1 MTAMRWLELWIAFV
15 VGVIVGFAV
24 GMLLIRPIEPPP
36 GRACYHEQIV
46 APFSNDADTADVQIC
61 FRAPVGP

>member
-1 MTAMRWLELWIAFV
+1 MRQLELWIAFV
-15 VGVIVGFAV
+15 VGLIAGLAL
-24 GMLLIRPIEPPP
+24 GMELSKPFEPPA